1 MKLFIDS
8 AQIEEISEAHALG
21 VIDGVTTNPSL
32 IAKTG
37 KPFDQV
43 VKEILKVVS
52 GPVNLEVVGT
62 DAETMVAEA
71 RKLAGLGENVV
82 VKIPMLA
89 EGLKAVKRLKAEGI
103 PTNVTLA
110 FSPSQALLAAKAGA
124 AYVSPFVGRLDDISH
139 DGMELISDIRLIF
152 DNYDYDT
159 EILVASV
166 RHPLHLVEAARLG
179 ADVATVPFGVIM
191 NLTKHPLTDKGLE
204 KFLADW
210 EKVPDKF

>member
-8 AQIEEISEAHALG
+8 AQIDEISEAHALG

-62 DAETMVAEA
+62 DADTMVAEA

-82 VKIPMLA
+82 VKIPMIA

-103 PTNVTLA
+103 ATNVTLA

-124 AYVSPFVGRLDDISH
+124 SYVSPFVGRLDDISH

-159 EILVASV
+159 EILVASI

-179 ADVATVPFGVIM
+179 ADVATVPFAVIM

>member
-8 AQIEEISEAHALG
+8 AQIEEITEAHALG

-37 KPFDQV
+37 KPFEQV
-43 VKEILKVVS
+43 VREILKVID
-52 GPVNLEVVGT
+52 GPVSLEVVGT
-62 DAETMVAEA
+62 DADTMVAEA
-71 RKLAGLGENVV
+71 RKLVGFGENVV
-82 VKIPMLA
+82 AKIPMLP
-89 EGLKAVKRLKAEGI
+89 EGLKAVKRLTAEGI
-103 PTNVTLA
+103 RTNVTLV

-124 AYVSPFVGRLDDISH
+124 TYMSPFVGRLDDISH
-139 DGMELISDIRLIF
+139 QGMELIADVRLIY
-152 DNYDYDT
+152 DNYEFET
-159 EILVASV
+159 EILVASI
-166 RHPLHLVEAARLG
+166 RNPLHLVEAARLG
-179 ADVATVPFGVIM
+179 ADVCTVPFQVIM

>member
-1 MKLFIDS
+1 MKIFIDT
-8 AQIEEISEAHALG
+8 AHIEEISEAHALG

-37 KPFDQV
+37 KPFEQV
-43 VKEILKVVS
+43 VREILKVID

-71 RKLAGLGENVV
+71 RKLASFGENVV
-82 VKIPMLA
+82 VKIPMIP
-89 EGLKAVKRLKAEGI
+89 EGLKAVKRLNAEGMN
-103 PTNVTLA
+103 TNVTLV

-124 AYVSPFVGRLDDISH
+124 SYVSPFIGRLDDISH
-139 DGMELISDIRLIF
+139 QGMALITQIREIF
-152 DNYDYDT
+152 DNYDFAT

-166 RHPLHLVEAARLG
+166 RSPLHLVEAALMG
-179 ADVATVPFGVIM
+179 ADVATLPLNVIM
-191 NLTKHPLTDKGLE
+191 NLTKHPLTDKGL
-204 KFLADW
+204 KQFLDDW